1 MKSLSLL
8 YRILLPLVG
17 LIIIAMIISAT
28 LSSRST
34 SKSIHDI
41 INAQMVGETESLS
54 TQVKDWIHDL
64 TADMKTQAESIVY
77 NEVLVNLGEN
87 GIQKYVETAN
97 ETLKNF
103 ATRYPIYDSVNLLNE
118 TGLVVASSDAN
129 RVNQA
134 NFGDRAYFRN
144 AILGNS
150 VISKIIKSRVSGEPI
165 FVIAMPVKISG
176 KTGGVLTAAVQLK
189 KFSDKYVSP
198 VKVGRE
204 GYAYMVDNNGLILA
218 HPDTEQ
224 ILKLNISDYPWG
236 KKIISQKNGS
246 LRYSFQNV
254 DKIAVFHTDPATG
267 WTFVANAATED
278 IFSSINRLVSNN
290 TITGIVIVVTLTIVI
305 ILIIRPIVKTLNEGV
320 AFAQQVERGDLS
332 TRLKLTRQDEIG
344 HLGKALDSM
353 ADSLE
358 QRAELAEAI
367 ANGDLSRDVT
377 LASDKDVLG
386 RALISMTAKL
396 NDIISQINAA
406 SEQIDSGSS
415 QVSDSAQD
423 LSKGATEQA
432 AAIEEISASLNE
444 LSGRTQHNAENAQAA
459 NQLANS
465 AQQAANS
472 GSSHMHEMVAA
483 MQDINDSGQ
492 NISKII
498 KTIDEI
504 AFQTN
509 LLALNAA
516 VEAARAG
523 QHGKGFAVVAE
534 EVRNL
539 AARSA
544 KAASE
549 TAELI
554 EGTVQKGENGT
565 QIANR
570 TAEALEEIVTGI
582 GKTADLIGEIA
593 ASSSEQAEGIAQIS
607 DGISQVDQVTQRNT
621 AGAEEGAAAAEEL
634 SSQSAYMRDILGHF
648 RLKGQQHNQSA
659 VAKKQ
664 PQRAPQ
670 TKSKPA
676 AYKTNPATINTK
688 ATISDSTSSGWDEM
702 AKTKKPVIALD
713 DDDFGKY

>member
-34 SKSIHDI
+34 SQSIQDI

-54 TQVKDWIHDL
+54 TQVKDWMDDL
-64 TADMKTQAESIVY
+64 NADMKTQAETAVY
-77 NEVLVNLGEN
+77 NDVLVNFGFA
-87 GIQKYVETAN
+87 GIEGYVEKAN
-97 ETLKNF
+97 ETLKQF
-103 ATRYPIYDSVNLLNE
+103 AARYPIYDSVNLLNE
-118 TGLVVASSDAN
+118 TGLVVASSDIE
-129 RVNQA
+129 RVNKA
-134 NFGDRAYFRN
+134 NFGDRAYFNN
-144 AILGNS
+144 AIQGTP

-165 FVIAMPVKISG
+165 FVIAIPIDVLG
-176 KTGGVLTAAVQLK
+176 ETGGVLTAAVQLK

-198 VKVGRE
+198 VKVGQE
-204 GYAYMVDNNGLILA
+204 GYAYMVDDQGLMLA

-224 ILKLNISDYPWG
+224 ILKLNISDFPWG
-236 KKIISQKNGS
+236 KEIISQKKGS
-246 LRYSFQNV
+246 LNYTFQNV
-254 DKIAVFHTDPATG
+254 DKVAIFHTDPATG

-278 IFSSINRLVSNN
+278 IFSSINKLVTNN
-290 TITGIVIVVTLTIVI
+290 TITGIIIVVALTIVI
-305 ILIIRPIVKTLNEGV
+305 ILVIRPIVKTLNEGV

-332 TRLKLTRQDEIG
+332 KRLNLTCQDEIG

-353 ADSLE
+353 ADSLK
-358 QRAELAEAI
+358 QRAQLAEAI
-367 ANGDLSRDVT
+367 ANGDLSRNVT
-377 LASDKDVLG
+377 LASDQDVLG
-386 RALISMTAKL
+386 RALSSMAAKL

-459 NQLANS
+459 NQLASS
-465 AQQAANS
+465 AQQAANT
-472 GSSHMHEMVAA
+472 GSSHMHDMVAA

-554 EGTVQKGENGT
+554 EGTVKKGENGT

-570 TAEALEEIVTGI
+570 TAEALKEIVTGI
-582 GKTADLIGEIA
+582 GKTADLIEEIA
-593 ASSSEQAEGIAQIS
+593 SSSSEQAEGITQIS
-607 DGISQVDQVTQRNT
+607 DGINQVDQVTQRNT

-634 SSQSAYMRDILGHF
+634 SSQSAYMRDILSHF
-648 RLKGQQHNQSA
+648 KLKGQQHKTSTTKKIPQSPTQEA
-659 VAKKQ
+659 LQ
-664 PQRAPQ
+664 PTQADRAG
-670 TKSKPA
+670 S
-676 AYKTNPATINTK
+676 KTNAKTIK
-688 ATISDSTSSGWDEM
+688 PHSTASGWDDM
-702 AKTKKPVIALD
+702 STQKKPVIALD
-713 DDDFGKY
+713 DDNFGKY